1 MQWRRKKKTIKTL
14 VELAEIVLKNNI
26 FQFSEKTLKQ
36 LRGTVISTKFVPP
49 YAIIFMAD
57 LEERILEDI
66 ELQPRIW
73 WRYIDDIFFIWEH
86 GEDSSKQF
94 IETLNACHLTVIFTA
109 EIYCG

>member
-1 MQWRRKKKTIKTL
+1 MFFDITHEEGLASFRMFLDAMTEKKKTIKTL
-14 VELAEIVLKNNI
+14 IELAEIVLKNNI
-26 FQFSEKTLKQ
+26 FQFNEKTLKQ

-73 WRYIDDIFFIWEH
+73 WRYIDDIFFYLGTWRRFF
-86 GEDSSKQF
+86 K
-94 IETLNACHLTVIFTA
+94 T
-109 EIYCG
+109 IY